1 MTDEPL
7 PALPAKEPAA
17 AAAERMALDSML
29 AKHADFQFNKE
40 AEALALSA
48 EIEAKAGVCACVGW
62 EGGFFFLG
70 VSRLT

>member
-1 MTDEPL
+1 MSAETL

-48 EIEAKAGVCACVGW
+48 EIEAKAGVCVCGVG
-62 EGGFFFLG
+62 GRVGFFF

>member
-1 MTDEPL
+1 
-7 PALPAKEPAA
+7 
-17 AAAERMALDSML
+17 MALDSML

-62 EGGFFFLG
+62 EGGWLFFFFW
-70 VSRLT
+70 VSPLT